1 MNVESVARLCFA
13 ARPVLWALAIILVLY
28 FAYLWFGR
36 SILGAVA
43 HDGSS
48 VSPGAAA

>member
-1 MNVESVARLCFA
+1 MNIESVARLCFA

-36 SILGAVA
+36 SILGAA
-43 HDGSS
+43 GSS
-48 VSPGAAA
+48 GNSAAPGTA